1 MTARRA
7 RGDCRSAARG
17 QGSAKD
23 SAFTGITVRPALF
36 EQGKIHKGVGTEN
49 VSSTSGLKNLRD
61 EQMEADFWQDK
72 FPTVCG
78 LSRNSYRRCVQQTR
92 GSFAQT
98 FLSSDSGLSSCWTI
112 ATGSGSSRGG
122 SACKKKGRR
131 AGAINST
138 LPTGSNF
145 QLAVHKGSRTELGDE
160 RP

>member
-98 FLSSDSGLSSCWTI
+98 FLSSDSGALILLDDRDWLRLLARRQCLQEKGKEGRSDQLNSAHWQQFS
-112 ATGSGSSRGG
+112 TGSAQGV
-122 SACKKKGRR
+122 KD
-131 AGAINST
+131 GAW
-138 LPTGSNF
+138 
-145 QLAVHKGSRTELGDE
+145 R
-160 RP
+160 